1 MTSENI
7 FTILTTTYAT
17 ILPILIGYA
26 IFLLKKQKKERESS
40 RKGIMLLLRMKIIDY
55 HGKYTQ
61 LGEIPNYAYENFVE
75 MCETYA
81 VLGGN
86 GLVTKMRDDIED
98 LHLQKKVKREG

>member
-1 MTSENI
+1 
-7 FTILTTTYAT
+7 
-17 ILPILIGYA
+17 
-26 IFLLKKQKKERESS
+26 
-40 RKGIMLLLRMKIIDY
+40 MLLLRMKIIDY

-98 LHLQKKVKREG
+98 LHLQKKLKREG